1 MVGLNLLKNY
11 ESTWE
16 DGIRIQACLSRL
28 NSLESIRGNVTCRI
42 ILKKKKIY
50 FYKKVFFQYKND
62 AVLGQGKGM
71 ERVALI

>member
-1 MVGLNLLKNY
+1 M
-11 ESTWE
+11 
-16 DGIRIQACLSRL
+16 
-28 NSLESIRGNVTCRI
+28 TCRI

-50 FYKKVFFQYKND
+50 FYKKVFFQYKKD